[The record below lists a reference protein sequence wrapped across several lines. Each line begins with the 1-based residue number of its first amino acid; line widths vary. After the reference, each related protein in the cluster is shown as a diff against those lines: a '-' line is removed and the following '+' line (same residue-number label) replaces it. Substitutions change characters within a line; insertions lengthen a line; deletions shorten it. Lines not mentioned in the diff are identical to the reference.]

1 MKISVTDKSWV
12 DKKVKQFLETAEF
25 AEGMDVASASPD
37 TVKSVMTD
45 LIRIVRDYCIDLTE
59 KEQVK

>member
-12 DKKVKQFLETAEF
+12 DKKIAQFTETAEF
-25 AEGMDVASASPD
+25 AENMDVASASPE

-45 LIRIVRDYCIDLTE
+45 LIRIVRDYCDDLTE
-59 KEQVK
+59 KVQVK

>member
-1 MKISVTDKSWV
+1 MKISITDKNWV
-12 DKKVKQFLETAEF
+12 EKKVSQFRDTADF
-25 AEGMDVASASPD
+25 AEHMDVASASPD

-45 LIRIVRDYCIDLTE
+45 LIRIVRDYCTDLTE

>member
-12 DKKVKQFLETAEF
+12 DKKIVQFSETAEF
-25 AEGMDVASASPD
+25 AENMDVASASPE

-45 LIRIVRDYCIDLTE
+45 LIRIVRDYCADLTE
-59 KEQVK
+59 KVQTK

>member
-12 DKKVKQFLETAEF
+12 DKKISQFTETAEF
-25 AEGMDVASASPD
+25 AENMDVASASPE

-45 LIRIVRDYCIDLTE
+45 LIRIVRDYCADLTE
-59 KEQVK
+59 KVQAK

>member
-1 MKISVTDKSWV
+1 MKISVTDKNWV
-12 DKKVKQFLETAEF
+12 EKKISQFSETAEF
-25 AEGMDVASASPD
+25 AEKMDVSSASPE

-45 LIRIVRDYCIDLTE
+45 LIRIVRDYCTDLTE